1 MNKFKVFWDYAW
13 ERSLKTVAQS
23 ALAVL
28 TVESI
33 VDLSDVNW
41 MMILGVSVLS
51 GIVSLLTSVI
61 NFDFSTGLPIAE
73 LTKEN

>member
-1 MNKFKVFWDYAW
+1 MDKIKVFWDYAW

-73 LTKEN
+73 LTKED

>member
-1 MNKFKVFWDYAW
+1 VDKIKVFWDYAW

-73 LTKEN
+73 LTKED